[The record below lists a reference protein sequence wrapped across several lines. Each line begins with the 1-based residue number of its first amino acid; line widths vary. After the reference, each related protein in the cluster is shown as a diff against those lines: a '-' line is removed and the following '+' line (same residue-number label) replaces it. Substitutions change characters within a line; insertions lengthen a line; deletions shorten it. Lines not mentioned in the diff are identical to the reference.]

1 MLAEALHLQ
10 FQIGRL
16 NQRLLLLLAVVV
28 VDQLQRLL
36 PVGVVV
42 AVE

>member
-1 MLAEALHLQ
+1 MLVVILHLT

-16 NQRLLLLLAVVV
+16 NQQPLMLLVVVV

-36 PVGVVV
+36 PVEVVV

>member
-16 NQRLLLLLAVVV
+16 NQQPLMLLVVVV
-28 VDQLQRLL
+28 VDQLQGLL